1 MIKWLDYV
9 KSRLDSGG
17 IDMIFGPKFT
27 RLELRKLAGLTT
39 LGVAFIGFSQSLA
52 SKSQVEAGPNNWL
65 ISGDEALRK
74 LIDGNKLFTA
84 GKSRHPRQTEERRI
98 EVASGQKPIAVVLG
112 CSDSRVP
119 PEVIF
124 DQGLGDLFVVRVA
137 GNIVDSAVQGSIEYA
152 VAELGVPLIVVLG
165 HQKCGAVKATVEVV
179 EKEGQL
185 PGQIE
190 AIADKIRPAVESV
203 KDLPGDVLSNSIKA
217 NVEMV
222 VAQLKNSRP
231 ILVKF
236 VKEGKLKIVG
246 ATYELDSG
254 IVNFVA

>member
-1 MIKWLDYV
+1 MPFN
-9 KSRLDSGG
+9 S
-17 IDMIFGPKFT
+17 KFT
-27 RLELRKLAGLTT
+27 RLELLKLSGLTAI
-39 LGVAFIGFSQSLA
+39 GVAYIDLMHTLAFVAKASQ
-52 SKSQVEAGPNNWL
+52 NNPT
-65 ISGDEALRK
+65 INGDEALQR
-74 LIDGNKLFTA
+74 LIEGNKLYA
-84 GKSRHPRQTEERRI
+84 SGRPGHPHQTEERRI

-165 HQKCGAVKATVEVV
+165 HQRCGAVKATVEIV
-179 EKEGQL
+179 EKGGQL

-190 AIADKIRPAVESV
+190 AIADRIKPAVESV
-203 KDLPGDVLSNSIKA
+203 KHLPGDILNNSIKA

-222 VAQLKNSRP
+222 VGQLKNSEP
-231 ILVKF
+231 ILAKRI
-236 VKEGKLKIVG
+236 KEGKLKVVG
-246 ATYELDSG
+246 ATYGLDNG
-254 IVNFVA
+254 IVNFLA

>member
-1 MIKWLDYV
+1 MPFN
-9 KSRLDSGG
+9 S
-17 IDMIFGPKFT
+17 KFT
-27 RLELRKLAGLTT
+27 RLELLKLSGLTAI
-39 LGVAFIGFSQSLA
+39 GVAYIDLMHSLA
-52 SKSQVEAGPNNWL
+52 FLTQVQASQNNPT
-65 ISGDEALRK
+65 ISGDEALQR
-74 LIDGNKLFTA
+74 LIDGNKLYVA
-84 GKSRHPRQTEERRI
+84 GRPRHPHQTEERRF

-165 HQKCGAVKATVEVV
+165 HQRCGAVKATVEVV
-179 EKEGQL
+179 EKGGQL

-190 AIADKIRPAVESV
+190 AIADKIKPAVKSV
-203 KDLPGDVLSNSIKA
+203 RDLPGDILSNSIKA

-222 VAQLKNSRP
+222 VGQLKNSQP
-231 ILVKF
+231 ILAGS
-236 VKEGKLKIVG
+236 VKEDRLKVVG
-246 ATYELDSG
+246 AIYELDSG
-254 IVNFVA
+254 IVNFIT